1 MSPVSS
7 LLWIL
12 TGIADLA
19 HMQGEGNGWVRQ
31 AVPAADDSGQRLPC
45 GSAHPECPQGGCECG
60 LPGPLVN

>member
-19 HMQGEGNGWVRQ
+19 HMRVEGNEWVRQ
-31 AVPAADDSGQRLPC
+31 AVPSADDSGQRLPWWL
-45 GSAHPECPQGGCECG
+45 SPP
-60 LPGPLVN
+60 